1 MSINYAEKFG
11 FSKKIVEGWRDEEI
25 FLKGNGDTLIILI
38 PGWSAIPSQ
47 FSLLAGELNKKGFWV
62 NVIKISGHATRPE
75 DLYGISH
82 GDWINDVIKA
92 IKKSRK
98 REEIKKVVLAGVSMG
113 GNLCLLAS
121 LKEKVD
127 AIILIGTPVHLKGHF
142 QAKMVSIFLPFFKKY
157 MKKTYPNNIV
167 YYPEDS
173 YQYFPTKN
181 IREVLLTIRNS
192 VFLLKKV
199 VAPILI
205 LQTRE
210 DFFVTKYSP
219 WIIYKNVSSK
229 IKKMQWIATKKESH
243 VPRGGEELGEVVET
257 IEKFLRRI

>member
-11 FSKKIVEGWRDEEI
+11 FSQKIVKGWQDEEI
-25 FLKGNGDTLIILI
+25 FLKGENNTLIILV
-38 PGWSAIPSQ
+38 PGWSAIPRQ
-47 FSLLAGELNKKGFWV
+47 FSVLAKKLNKKGFWV
-62 NVIKISGHATRPE
+62 DVIKISGHATKPE
-75 DLYGISH
+75 DLYDINRE
-82 GDWINDVIKA
+82 DWVNDVIISVKKA
-92 IKKSRK
+92 RKMEKIKK
-98 REEIKKVVLAGVSMG
+98 IILVGVSMG

-121 LKEKVD
+121 LRIKVEG
-127 AIILIGTPVHLKGHF
+127 IVLIGVPVHLKGHF

-229 IKKMQWIATKKESH
+229 IKRMQWIATKKESH
-243 VPRGGEELGEVVET
+243 VPRGGEELGEVVGT
-257 IEKFLRRI
+257 IEKFLRKI